1 MKAYCKPLAV
11 LAAILAFALWNGAA
25 MTRHTGR
32 WRDQVQQADALAQA
46 GEWSQ
51 AVEVLADSYGMQ
63 IMLTRSFNHIG
74 PYQDGR
80 FVVPS
85 FVQRIL
91 KLKKAGSAS
100 GEIETGDVSIV
111 RDFVD
116 VRDVVRAYDMLLE
129 RGTPGEV
136 YNIASGRGVRLSEII
151 EEIGR
156 QVDVRV
162 TSCVNPEFV
171 RPDDNRVVIGSPE
184 KIERE
189 LGWKAKIPLEKTI
202 EDMITCMELQ

>member
-1 MKAYCKPLAV
+1 M
-11 LAAILAFALWNGAA
+11 
-25 MTRHTGR
+25 
-32 WRDQVQQADALAQA
+32 
-46 GEWSQ
+46 
-51 AVEVLADSYGMQ
+51 LADSYGMQ

-74 PYQDGR
+74 PYQDER

-91 KLKKAGSAS
+91 CLKKSGNTS

-156 QVDVRV
+156 QVGVRV
-162 TSCVNPEFV
+162 TSRVNPEFV
-171 RPDDNRVVIGSPE
+171 RPDDNRVIIGSPE
-184 KIERE
+184 KIGRE
-189 LGWKAKIPLEKTI
+189 LDWKAEIPLEKTI
-202 EDMITCMELQ
+202 ADMITCMELQ